1 MKRRVVVTGL
11 GAVTPIGTASTV
23 EAALKYGR
31 GVLERHQ
38 RRKSGNR
45 RDYQIRHHRI

>member
-11 GAVTPIGTASTV
+11 GAVTPIGNTV
-23 EAALKYGR
+23 EEFWSGIKEG
-31 GVLERHQ
+31 
-38 RRKSGNR
+38 KSGNR